1 MCFFFLYGQ
10 TMCDQV
16 IVITF
21 LMRKIR
27 QLNYDK
33 GDLREA
39 WFRTNNNEL
48 RQSCSIKLYKVLGKE
63 KTK

>member
-1 MCFFFLYGQ
+1 
-10 TMCDQV
+10 
-16 IVITF
+16 
-21 LMRKIR
+21 MRKIR

-48 RQSCSIKLYKVLGKE
+48 RQSCSIKLYKVLDKE